1 MDGLDETLRLML
13 GVGLHSQ
20 EFNPMQAGLRAA
32 VVYVVTVFIVRLGKK
47 RFMGKNTAFD
57 VILGIMLGS
66 TASHG
71 ITGGAPLL
79 AALAG
84 SAVLLA
90 MHWLFSAT
98 AVRFPGFGWAIKG
111 APAILVRDG
120 EFDRKAARKVHVT
133 ENDLKQHLRNQGI
146 SDLSQVAEVRM
157 ERSGELSVV
166 KSYAVDDRFADVED
180 QFDKL
185 SAEMATIKSSLGDL
199 MGKVEALP
207 RALAET
213 RAPRD

>member
-1 MDGLDETLRLML
+1 MDGLHEPLRLLL
-13 GVGLHSQ
+13 GVGLQSQ
-20 EFNPMQAGLRAA
+20 DVNALQVGLRAA
-32 VVYVVTVFIVRLGKK
+32 VVYVATVFIVRLGKK

-66 TASHG
+66 TASRG
-71 ITGGAPLL
+71 ITGDASLL

-90 MHWLFSAT
+90 MHWLFSA
-98 AVRFPGFGWAIKG
+98 AALRFPGFGWAIKG
-111 APAILVRDG
+111 GPAILVRNG
-120 EFDRKAARKVHVT
+120 EIDREAARKVHVT

-146 SDLSQVAEVRM
+146 SDISQVAEVRM

-185 SAEMATIKSSLGDL
+185 SAEMAAIKTSLGDL
-199 MGKVEALP
+199 IGKVEALP
-207 RALAET
+207 RALAEP

>member
-1 MDGLDETLRLML
+1 MDELHEPLRLLL
-13 GVGLHSQ
+13 GVGLQSQ
-20 EFNPMQAGLRAA
+20 DVNALQVGLRAA
-32 VVYVVTVFIVRLGKK
+32 VVYVATVFIVRLGKK

-66 TASHG
+66 TASRG
-71 ITGGAPLL
+71 ITGDASLL
-79 AALAG
+79 ASLAG

-90 MHWLFSAT
+90 MHWLFSA
-98 AVRFPGFGWAIKG
+98 AAMRFPGFGWAIKG
-111 APAILVRDG
+111 GPAILVRNG
-120 EFDRKAARKVHVT
+120 EINREAARKVHVT

-146 SDLSQVAEVRM
+146 SDISQVAEVRM

-185 SAEMATIKSSLGDL
+185 SAEMAAIKSSLGDL
-199 MGKVEALP
+199 MGKVEALA